1 LLQIGAN
8 EYKWVQNAKVSS
20 NTATIFTFLNL
31 SRIREHYKFLLYLN
45 YNNVSLKEHI
55 GIVMLLLRDKLT

>member
-1 LLQIGAN
+1 MLQIGAN

-31 SRIREHYKFLLYLN
+31 SRIREHYK
-45 YNNVSLKEHI
+45 KEKTHSKRAI
-55 GIVMLLLRDKLT
+55 LMGSRVGVLMQI

>member
-20 NTATIFTFLNL
+20 NTATIMEIINCSPIKFVHRRWTFTKTWTL
-31 SRIREHYKFLLYLN
+31 
-45 YNNVSLKEHI
+45 
-55 GIVMLLLRDKLT
+55 